1 MKRIFK
7 GLAVAAMTVLSAC
20 ETIKL
25 QDNVSPEDGVSGVDT
40 EKTQIFTATL
50 GADTKVYLDYDSEQ
64 NVYKTVWHE
73 GDFISVIDLEDNEW
87 EQCYLVE
94 GAGTTTGLFAGT
106 IEADK
111 YVAFYGNAVSID
123 DGLSIV
129 LPESQYCLT
138 DWDDKTQSEQTR
150 FDRNVFPM
158 VAESTTTEFA
168 FQNLASVLK
177 VNITGN
183 GERLT
188 GLRIRTNDENTYVAG
203 RAQVVL
209 NTDIPS
215 IEFESEGITTL
226 YYNVWQQLGPAPK
239 ELYIVLPAQTYEG
252 GLTFEFETQ
261 NSKMVVNVTED
272 IELRR
277 SRIRNMNI
285 DYNPT
290 SWNVPEEE
298 WSVWF
303 NSGEEVPMTFE
314 NGYMVARDLYLNDYF
329 LFRNVSED
337 LYFTMEDSYSNY
349 FKSYPL
355 NTALQLVSYGS
366 YYLSTPAS
374 ISADVYLD
382 VYDHKLFIMEP
393 GMTPDDI
400 PTKEEVLGWDYWRL
414 SDKNNGSLVKVQG
427 RVAARTTNG
436 FILALD
442 NYTNNAVFVW
452 DPEGGLADVEIN
464 QYIDLYAEKITYRY
478 LPELKYS
485 SHNHWY
491 CIQGSYSS
499 SLNLSARIITEDF
512 DNYNSDKYEYVG
524 FVGTLEQNGSYYNVN
539 VDGATIIGDIE
550 NPVQDLSAYNNQKVY
565 VEGYYLGMNSD
576 AQGNKYLNIALTK
589 ISTLDN
595 EGSTNDVLPGDD
607 ITVTH

>member
-1 MKRIFK
+1 M
-7 GLAVAAMTVLSAC
+7 AAMAVLSAC

-73 GDFISVIDLEDNEW
+73 GDFIYVIDLEDNEW

-94 GAGTTTGLFAGT
+94 GAGTTTGMFAGT

-129 LPESQYCLT
+129 LPEYQYCLT

-183 GERLT
+183 GEHLT

-298 WSVWF
+298 WAVWF

-314 NGYMVARDLYLNDYF
+314 NGYMVARNLYLDGYF
-329 LFRNVSED
+329 MFRNVSSD
-337 LYFTMEDSYSNY
+337 YYLSMSYDYVDYFYQCT
-349 FKSYPL
+349 PL
-355 NTALQLVSYGS
+355 NTAVQLGYEPYYMTTIVS
-366 YYLSTPAS
+366 TNFD
-374 ISADVYLD
+374 IYLD
-382 VYDHKLFIMEP
+382 IYNDKCFIMEP
-393 GMTPDDI
+393 GVTPDDI

-414 SDKNNGSLVKVQG
+414 SEKSNGSLVKVQG
-427 RVAARTTNG
+427 RVMARTTNG

-442 NYTNNAVFVW
+442 NYINHMVFVY
-452 DPEGGLADVEIN
+452 DPYGGLADVDVN

-485 SHNHWY
+485 AENHWY
-491 CIQGSYSS
+491 FIQGRYTSN
-499 SLNLSARIITEDF
+499 LNQSARIITEDF

-524 FVGTLEQNGSYYNVN
+524 FVGTLEQNGSYYNVY

-565 VEGYYLGMNSD
+565 VEGYYLGKNSD
-576 AQGNKYLNIALTK
+576 SHGNQYLNIALTK

-607 ITVTH
+607 ITVTY